1 MDTHHPS
8 PPPDLDAIA
17 RNLSY
22 LDLAHLTPE
31 ESTAHEHELSVL
43 ASLNDAL
50 ETATAALQG
59 NNPQFWQQL
68 HPLLSDA
75 AALLSSQLA
84 PLLDPQRRTQ
94 LPHNRTAHRKAARP
108 RRPAIALTLISRCRS
123 TDTTRHASIP
133 HLLPCPTHPTATP
146 KSPKSPPP

>member
-31 ESTAHEHELSVL
+31 ESTAYEHELS
-43 ASLNDAL
+43 AIAALNEAI
-50 ETATAALQG
+50 ETATEALQG
-59 NNPQFWQQL
+59 NHPQFWQQL
-68 HPLLSDA
+68 YPLLSDA

-84 PLLDPQRRTQ
+84 PLLDTNAERSFPITEQPIEKP
-94 LPHNRTAHRKAARP
+94 LALAAQP
-108 RRPAIALTLISRCRS
+108 SR
-123 TDTTRHASIP
+123 
-133 HLLPCPTHPTATP
+133 
-146 KSPKSPPP
+146 